1 MSGSTSAE
9 AIKSYDVKDIMIK
22 SAIAGT
28 VCASASALL
37 NGFDVTKIRMQNQSA
52 HDIRYH
58 GMISGARR
66 IVAEEGF
73 MGLTKG
79 IPASM
84 LREIVYSTVRMGGY
98 EPLRKLMSSEADP
111 SKSSPWVK
119 YFSALIGGGVGAG
132 LANPFDLIKTRFQS
146 QLPGEPLPYR
156 NTLVALSDIMK
167 KYGFSGLYKG
177 WMLTSSRAAVL
188 TSAQLGTYDSVKN
201 NIAINMLGLKDGF
214 QLHLC
219 SSMIA
224 GVATTTASNPCKGI
238 VVTFC
243 LHLPYYSVDVIKTR
257 YLSDD
262 AGKYKSIMDCV
273 IKTFRADGLRGFMKV
288 G

>member
-1 MSGSTSAE
+1 MSASQT
-9 AIKSYDVKDIMIK
+9 IKTHDVKDFIAK
-22 SAIAGT
+22 AAIAGG
-28 VCASASALL
+28 VCASGSAML

-66 IVAEEGF
+66 IVAEEGIA
-73 MGLTKG
+73 GLTKG
-79 IPASM
+79 VAASM

-98 EPLRKLMSSEADP
+98 EPLRKLFSSEVDP
-111 SKSSPWVK
+111 SKSSPGVK
-119 YFSALIGGGVGAG
+119 YFAGLVGGGIGAG

-156 NTLVALSDIMK
+156 NTIVALSDIVTK
-167 KYGFSGLYKG
+167 HGFVGLYKG
-177 WMLTSSRAAVL
+177 WIVTSARAAVL

-201 NIAINMLGLKDGF
+201 NIAIGMLGLKDGF

-224 GVATTTASNPCKGI
+224 GVATTTAANPCEL
-238 VVTFC
+238 F
-243 LHLPYYSVDVIKTR
+243 P
-257 YLSDD
+257 
-262 AGKYKSIMDCV
+262 
-273 IKTFRADGLRGFMKV
+273 
-288 G
+288 